1 QSFNNPSA
9 QGSSVFEAPVS
20 KEPELEEETI
30 IAPVDWDDPNQ
41 RIARERIGS
50 LLKPQN
56 EPTQQSTFDSSQ
68 PVNQNILF
76 QFTSLNS
83 QQKQIV
89 LSTFSELKVAYI
101 LNSDFYPSCT
111 HVIAG
116 TLGRTE
122 KALCALATGKWILI
136 FAYVEA
142 CRQHGFLVEVWE
154 REYEWAKFLRDSGDN
169 VDVGMIDVAEAAV
182 RWRKKIQREQ
192 RYAFDGWIA
201 FIVADSA
208 KQKSIERLICFGGG
222 KVFTRVEDA
231 PKGCFAFVDVNSL
244 NFTKDF
250 YDKLIQQG
258 LKCFKVEY
266 ISGYLLNEPFEE
278 DLYIIDETLWS

>member
-1 QSFNNPSA
+1 MDQKPAVEEYFDQSFNNPSA

-41 RIARERIGS
+41 LSNIFTFSIARERIGS

-89 LSTFSELKVAYI
+89 LSAFLELKVAYI
-101 LNSDFYPSCT
+101 LNRNFYPSCT
-111 HVIAG
+111 HVIAGSFVLDSLLVFFCYLHDLCLPIG

-142 CRQHGFLVEVWE
+142 CRQHGFLVEVTICSLQE
-154 REYEWAKFLRDSGDN
+154 LTDVSRSENMSGRSFY
-169 VDVGMIDVAEAAV
+169 VILVMMWTLGCSMWLK
-182 RWRKKIQREQ
+182 RLL
-192 RYAFDGWIA
+192 DGEK
-201 FIVADSA
+201 DSA
-208 KQKSIERLICFGGG
+208 
-222 KVFTRVEDA
+222 
-231 PKGCFAFVDVNSL
+231 
-244 NFTKDF
+244 
-250 YDKLIQQG
+250 
-258 LKCFKVEY
+258 
-266 ISGYLLNEPFEE
+266 
-278 DLYIIDETLWS
+278 